1 MTMDNNHTDSPSTTN
16 QYQDKVLQAFFESLS
31 KTLELIL
38 HSPEAMEATLST
50 FVGRRNFVIE
60 NLHMFFQEVEE
71 NFQSDSTELKEFRG
85 IQKEFLR
92 VWKSMSKS

>member
-1 MTMDNNHTDSPSTTN
+1 MTKDF
-16 QYQDKVLQAFFESLS
+16 DKKSYSGTVVQAFFESFS

-60 NLHMFFQEVEE
+60 NLHQFFQDEE
-71 NFQSDSTELKEFRG
+71 EKFDVDSSDELSDELNEFRRLRD
-85 IQKEFLR
+85 EFFQI
-92 VWKSMSKS
+92 WKSLSKS

>member
-1 MTMDNNHTDSPSTTN
+1 MTKDF
-16 QYQDKVLQAFFESLS
+16 DKKSYSGPVIQAFFESFS

-60 NLHMFFQEVEE
+60 NLHLFFQDGEKK
-71 NFQSDSTELKEFRG
+71 FDADSSDELNEFRRLRD
-85 IQKEFLR
+85 EFFQIWMSL
-92 VWKSMSKS
+92 SKSWLT